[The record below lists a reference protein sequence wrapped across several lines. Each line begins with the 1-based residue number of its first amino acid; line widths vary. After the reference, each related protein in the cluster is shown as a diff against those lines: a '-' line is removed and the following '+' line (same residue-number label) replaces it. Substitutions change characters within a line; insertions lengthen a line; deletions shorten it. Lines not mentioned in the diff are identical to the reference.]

1 MHYWVFKEI
10 VCLMFILLFNIIL
23 FLNYFF
29 IVFDIV
35 VLIRLILLIFS
46 LSSLADLDFNLHPVS
61 NDNLSNMVCY

>member
-1 MHYWVFKEI
+1 
-10 VCLMFILLFNIIL
+10 MFILLFNIIL

-29 IVFDIV
+29 IVFDID
-35 VLIRLILLIFS
+35 LIWLILLIFS